1 MHSKVI
7 IASLVIALAAGFN
20 SGGKI
25 ASSPVKTAADT
36 GGSISCA
43 PNDEQNYFY
52 LYDESGSVGNTIRA
66 NLEYEG
72 TISNFR
78 LLYKSS
84 ALQVTTS
91 TSNGYSTSIAAP
103 TSSGDF
109 YATFGYTT
117 NGRSRTRTIYVYSNG
132 TNYCA
137 SILSKFDARAK
148 FFMAYR
154 ATSSESYLLS
164 YTEDLYTY
172 DTYSNQL
179 LDAEKSFGD
188 FTFSGSNDIQ
198 TSTSVSTASSD
209 TVRLRVVAKWYEA
222 DGSTSHPLVGVKT
235 NFIAANDTVLKTGD
249 NFQCTDEQGYY
260 TVTLTKQQASN
271 YMRKDIQVRMSAIS
285 AATRVE
291 DSQQRSYAFVRTE
304 KSYTSSTY
312 TQNLS
317 NYAYITYYINVYPSR
332 SDRAAAYEIAE
343 AELPTYQY
351 IQTFT
356 NGVDC
361 VRTRYPSYST
371 EYRDYPWYQ
380 HIIDVQKED
389 YNNWDLLSHEYA
401 HYAEEMLSIG
411 HYFSFSTR
419 MPHTVHE
426 NLINR
431 YGTSDG
437 KALAYH
443 EGLATYI
450 GLASQLY
457 YKQYHS
463 SFTAPDFGNLV
474 YSDTYRGL
482 SVNYGAFAP
491 GKSGNNTIVLEG
503 VESAVTST
511 MIKLL
516 DSNTRNGDNVA
527 LGHQKMWNAIL
538 STGGYSDFDYFLS
551 NVKSQNQSRL
561 ADIEYLLCLERNQCQ
576 PVTPNSTAEWTIML
590 YMYAAD
596 LPAGTNIGEI
606 VQTPNQP
613 SNVNV
618 IIETDIPVYYD
629 LDFNVPEG
637 DYLYRYHL
645 RNNKLYLDQIIQGA
659 NMGYEST
666 FESFLRWGFNYYPAN
681 KVGVIFYDH
690 GRGVNGV
697 CFDTYG
703 LGYEDGLTSFETS
716 TAFKNVLGENPS
728 NKLEFVGY
736 DACLMQVQD
745 VAEMNS
751 PYFKYQIASEEE
763 TSAATGWAYNE
774 WLDNLYRGESTLS
787 ILTEIVNTFTHQS
800 PNCTSP
806 WEQCLSIINLSLM
819 NSYLTAVNDFA
830 DAISPVVAMD
840 FGYFKSFCEGRFWYS
855 GKADNSSREPYAL
868 TDTVD
873 FLMDML
879 QDNVYSQFS
888 YEIENILTFF
898 PDLSDYYWDE
908 NNFFTCEMN
917 PNKLVVYTNALPG
930 KYGSC
935 SHGLSIHFCFNEYD
949 QIYPLQDTHFTSWR
963 DLFMEPGVASVFVEQ
978 PAPSHY
984 NPGERRWFRF
994 VAPQAGTYYFE
1005 SESNLD
1011 TFVDLFHTK
1020 VSDTTIEGRIDYND
1034 DAGPGNNF
1042 RIGIY
1047 LNANQKIYL
1056 RVRGWS
1062 SSSSGNFTVTASYTP
1077 VHTHSYTEYGEG
1089 DSEGHRVYCA
1099 CGSYVVEEHSYDSM
1113 IPYGH
1118 GHNATLVCSKC
1129 GHHAEIRAELYDGD
1143 QYQSSIDAY
1152 DCEWFLFVPDQDG
1165 TYRFETTGNYDPCCD
1180 VYLGE
1185 YPTGNGEYYD
1195 DEGTGNNFMFTKY
1208 LRAGD
1213 IIYLRVRGYDW
1224 YHDVSDYTLHV
1235 TRVN

>member
-25 ASSPVKTAADT
+25 ASSPKKTAVDT

-43 PNDEQNYFY
+43 PNDEQNYFT
-52 LYDESGSVGNTIRA
+52 LNGESGRVGDTISA
-66 NLEYEG
+66 GLNYEG

-91 TSNGYSTSIAAP
+91 TSNGYHANITSPST
-103 TSSGDF
+103 SGDF

-117 NGRSRTRTIYVYSNG
+117 NGRSRTRTVYVYSDG

-137 SILSKFDARAK
+137 SMLSKFDARAK
-148 FFMAYR
+148 FFMSYR
-154 ATSSESYLLS
+154 ATSGESYWLS
-164 YTEDLYTY
+164 YTEDPYTY
-172 DTYSNQL
+172 DTYSNEV
-179 LDAEKSFGD
+179 LDAEKRLGD

-198 TSTSVSTASSD
+198 TSISSSTASSD
-209 TVRLRVVAKWYEA
+209 TVRLRVIAKWYEA
-222 DGSTSHPLVGVKT
+222 DGSTSHPLAGIKT
-235 NFIAANDTVLKTGD
+235 NFITANDTVIKTGD
-249 NFQCTDEQGYY
+249 GFQCTDEQGYY

-271 YMRKDIQVRMSAIS
+271 YMRKDIQVRMSTIS

-291 DSQQRSYAFVRTE
+291 DSQLRSYAFVRTE

-312 TQNLS
+312 TQSLS

-343 AELPTYQY
+343 AEIPTYQY
-351 IQTFT
+351 INAFT
-356 NGVDC
+356 DGVDY

-401 HYAEEMLSIG
+401 HYAEEMLNIG

-431 YGTSDG
+431 YGASDG

-463 SFTAPDFGNLV
+463 SFTAPNFANLV

-482 SVNYGAFAP
+482 SVNYGTFAP
-491 GKSGNNTIVLEG
+491 GKSGNNTIVIEG

-516 DSNTRNGDNVA
+516 DSTTRNGDNVA

-576 PVTPNSTAEWTIML
+576 PVTPNSTAEWTVML

-596 LPAGTNIGEI
+596 LPAYDNISEI
-606 VQTPNQP
+606 LSVPNQP
-613 SNVNV
+613 SNVNI
-618 IIETDIPVYYD
+618 IIETDCRYHDSLPQGN
-629 LDFNVPEG
+629 F
-637 DYLYRYHL
+637 LYRYHV
-645 RNNKLYLDQIIQGA
+645 RNNNLYLDQIIPYTR
-659 NMGYEST
+659 MCYEST

-681 KVGVIFYDH
+681 KTGVVLYDH

-697 CFDTYG
+697 CFDDYG
-703 LGYEDGLTSFETS
+703 LSYEEGLVSSETDM
-716 TAFKNVLGENPS
+716 AFRNVLGNNPS
-728 NKLEFVGY
+728 TKLEFIGY

-745 VAEMNS
+745 VAEFNS
-751 PYFKYQIASEEE
+751 KYFKYQVASEEE
-763 TSAATGWAYNE
+763 TSADNGWAYDL
-774 WLDNLYRGESTLS
+774 WIDNLYRNESTYS
-787 ILTEIVNTFTHQS
+787 IVKEIAYTFAHQPQS
-800 PNCTSP
+800 YLYA
-806 WEQCLSIINLSLM
+806 WEQCMSVVN
-819 NSYLTAVNDFA
+819 LTAMEGYLEAFNHLSDVM
-830 DAISPVVAMD
+830 SPVVATNFAAFESIMQSQHHY
-840 FGYFKSFCEGRFWYS
+840 GYGAQGSNG
-855 GKADNSSREPYAL
+855 APYAL
-868 TDTVD
+868 VD
-873 FLMDML
+873 VVNTLTSLLEDDVF
-879 QDNVYSQFS
+879 SQFHDEIWAVLNYFPNLDDYGYDQDGYFSNEGSIYDVVQYSIASLGRAGS
-888 YEIENILTFF
+888 YST
-898 PDLSDYYWDE
+898 
-908 NNFFTCEMN
+908 
-917 PNKLVVYTNALPG
+917 
-930 KYGSC
+930 
-935 SHGLSIHFCFNEYD
+935 SHGLSLHYWDDEFDI
-949 QIYPLQDTHFTSWR
+949 IYPIEDTHFYSWR
-963 DLFMEPGVASVFVEQ
+963 DLFMEPEVASIFTWQ

-1099 CGSYVVEEHSYDSM
+1099 CGSYIVEEHSYDSM

-1129 GHHAEIRAELYDGD
+1129 GHHAEIRAELYVDD

-1152 DCEWFLFVPDQDG
+1152 DCEWFRFVAPQDG